1 MAVSF
6 DTEIQ
11 FLKGIGEKRA
21 ALLHKL
27 GIDTVGDLLNHY
39 PRDYIDLTEPVS
51 ALSADPTMPCAV
63 RAMVLSKSGEQHI
76 RKGLSVFKVRA
87 VDPDGT
93 ELLLTFFNSKFTVDK
108 LQVDE
113 EYVFYGKVSG
123 SLLRREM
130 NTPLI
135 FTLTEARQLIPVYPQ
150 TAGINSRFLAAEVR
164 LALSGLL
171 GCEVRI
177 TMPEVRIM
185 GYNEAIDWIGGP
197 EAITAGVLVRL
208 DGELKGIMLS
218 VQQLEFV
225 DLVLSRTV
233 GRTVDD
239 YNQLDELD
247 RSALVE
253 VGNIMISTFIN
264 ALSGLA
270 DLRVSLTVPAF
281 AVDMQG
287 AILAVPMAE
296 YGGQSD
302 YIMTIGADF
311 VCNHQAVPCRLLL
324 SPDMGSLNYL
334 LKKLGVSDD

>member
-113 EYVFYGKVSG
+113 EYIFYGKVSG
-123 SLLRREM
+123 SLLRRES
-130 NTPLI
+130 NTL
-135 FTLTEARQLIPVYPQ
+135 
-150 TAGINSRFLAAEVR
+150 
-164 LALSGLL
+164 
-171 GCEVRI
+171 
-177 TMPEVRIM
+177 
-185 GYNEAIDWIGGP
+185 
-197 EAITAGVLVRL
+197 
-208 DGELKGIMLS
+208 
-218 VQQLEFV
+218 
-225 DLVLSRTV
+225 
-233 GRTVDD
+233 
-239 YNQLDELD
+239 
-247 RSALVE
+247 
-253 VGNIMISTFIN
+253 
-264 ALSGLA
+264 
-270 DLRVSLTVPAF
+270 
-281 AVDMQG
+281 
-287 AILAVPMAE
+287 
-296 YGGQSD
+296 
-302 YIMTIGADF
+302 
-311 VCNHQAVPCRLLL
+311 
-324 SPDMGSLNYL
+324 
-334 LKKLGVSDD
+334 